1 MKSRLL
7 PVLFALA
14 CPAFPAFAAT
24 APHDA
29 APMMADPD
37 ALLQAERAATGQ
49 ARADF
54 RKAYQRAGQPR
65 LAIYFNRELS
75 DDVEEWKTP
84 VRIEQAVTNRKGE
97 LMQAETAVH
106 LRADT
111 ANRRVNPPE
120 TRLWAFEDGFH
131 STFLAE
137 RAKLVDRRLMLR
149 LAAAK
154 RPEDAKSAV
163 AVRHVEIDA
172 FKGYADV
179 LVEVLIQRNTGAP
192 SGYNF
197 KAQATSVKNAQI
209 LAMVNASDI
218 EPAQGRYVAGPNGYE
233 RASSSDPEYIKSIGQ
248 QLAQRLMAAL
258 ATGL

>member
-1 MKSRLL
+1 MTSRLL
-7 PVLFALA
+7 PVLLAALA
-14 CPAFPAFAAT
+14 CPAFAAT
-24 APHDA
+24 APHSA
-29 APMMADPD
+29 APMLADPD
-37 ALLQAERAATGQ
+37 TLLQAERTAAGQ
-49 ARADF
+49 TLADF

-106 LRADT
+106 LRAATTGHRTDP
-111 ANRRVNPPE
+111 AEDRR
-120 TRLWAFEDGFH
+120 WAFEDGFH

-154 RPEDAKSAV
+154 RPEDAKATV
-163 AVRHVEIDA
+163 AIRHVEVDA

-179 LVEVLIQRNTGAP
+179 LVEVLIQRNASAP

-209 LAMVNASDI
+209 LALVNASDI

-233 RASSSDPEYIKSIGQ
+233 RASSSDPEYIKSVGQ